1 MELTFPDNERICCRK
16 MNADSRF
23 SDCRADD
30 NNLCRERIYTSPSGE
45 QSINSNKCYRDLN
58 SSDFSFKE
66 IRNTHRD
73 PSLTRRNHVPSLPRS
88 KHHNLVHDEIMKLY
102 TSNRMM
108 MSREILDDSSSG
120 SSTAGG
126 STLSSCGKVEISP
139 FLSIIDDNTLCRST
153 STSTLS
159 SKSLKAPNKIGKTKK
174 KRLSAP
180 VIRSGNS
187 VLPVELFRSKGSL
200 V

>member
-1 MELTFPDNERICCRK
+1 
-16 MNADSRF
+16 
-23 SDCRADD
+23 
-30 NNLCRERIYTSPSGE
+30 
-45 QSINSNKCYRDLN
+45 
-58 SSDFSFKE
+58 
-66 IRNTHRD
+66 
-73 PSLTRRNHVPSLPRS
+73 
-88 KHHNLVHDEIMKLY
+88 
-102 TSNRMM
+102 MM

-139 FLSIIDDNTLCRST
+139 FLSIIDGNTLCRST